1 MNIYKIS
8 YKIAGIG
15 ETSTEVRGR
24 NEAEAKKNFKAT
36 EIGKATPINSVTV
49 ELIRENELATKQEE
63 RDTLAVIRQMV
74 EELGPQSYLATAFE
88 GCFRDAEDNIEDDAA
103 YSMKSRFEYSE
114 EKLAAALEENKKLKA
129 EVEYA
134 KVAQEHWEA
143 EKEQLR
149 AAQLYSSLQDKLV
162 ELLEERVSNCDT
174 KCFDITQQ
182 LITAEPD
189 DFQRLQEKAKKVMAD
204 RANYSNTLR
213 QVQAIKCE

>member
-8 YKIAGIG
+8 YKMAGLG
-15 ETSTEVRGR
+15 ENFSEARGR
-24 NEAEAKKNFKAT
+24 NEAEAKRNFKAT
-36 EIGKATPINSVTV
+36 EIGKAVPISSVTV

-63 RDTLAVIRQMV
+63 RETLEAIKKMV
-74 EELGPQSYLATAFE
+74 EELGPQSYIATAFE

-114 EKLAAALEENKKLKA
+114 EQLAKAQEEIKRLKTGFD
-129 EVEYA
+129 YA
-134 KVAQEHWEA
+134 KVEKEHWEA
-143 EKEQLR
+143 EKEQLK
-149 AAQLYSSLQDKLV
+149 AAQLYSSLQDKLI
-162 ELLEERVSNCDT
+162 EILEERVSNCDT

-182 LITAEPD
+182 LISAEPD

-213 QVQAIKCE
+213 QVQAIKCK

>member
-8 YKIAGIG
+8 YKMAGLG
-15 ETSTEVRGR
+15 ENFSEARGR
-24 NEAEAKKNFKAT
+24 NEAEAKRNFKAT
-36 EIGKATPINSVTV
+36 EIGKAVPISSVTV

-63 RDTLAVIRQMV
+63 RETLEAIKKMV
-74 EELGPQSYLATAFE
+74 EELGPQSYIATAFE

-103 YSMKSRFEYSE
+103 YSMKSRLEYSE
-114 EKLAAALEENKKLKA
+114 EQLAKAQEEIKRLKTGFD
-129 EVEYA
+129 YA
-134 KVAQEHWEA
+134 KV
-143 EKEQLR
+143 EKEQLK
-149 AAQLYSSLQDKLV
+149 AAQLYSSLQDKLI
-162 ELLEERVSNCDT
+162 EILEERVSNCDT

-213 QVQAIKCE
+213 QVQAIKCK